1 MLMMIMV
8 KTHSKRKK
16 NRHNDDV
23 DERRRR
29 VIFPA
34 PGNFVKSLFEIKCC
48 TQRRD
53 FISCT
58 RGNARVQML
67 KARKRSK
74 IERNEGNVEI

>member
-1 MLMMIMV
+1 MMIMV

-16 NRHNDDV
+16 NRRDNDV

-34 PGNFVKSLFEIKCC
+34 PGNFVKSLFEIKYR
-48 TQRRD
+48 TQRRVSL
-53 FISCT
+53 ISCT
-58 RGNARVQML
+58 RGNSRVQML
-67 KARKRSK
+67 KARKRRSE